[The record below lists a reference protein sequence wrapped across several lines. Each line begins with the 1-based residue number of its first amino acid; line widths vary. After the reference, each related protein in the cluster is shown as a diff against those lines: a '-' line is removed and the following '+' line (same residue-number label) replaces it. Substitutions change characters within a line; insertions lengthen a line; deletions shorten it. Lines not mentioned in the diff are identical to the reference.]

1 MKASA
6 PVSVS
11 RLPLTGTPMLRRLS
25 KKMLAVALLVTAL
38 ALPFQERS
46 RVDAA
51 AQQPTENLDT
61 SALILEVAR
70 NEKAMLARRLEYTWT
85 AKITDRELNNRGEVS
100 KQSVS
105 VYEVYPVRGEFARKL
120 VAEDGVP
127 VSQERAGKELK
138 KTAEHLEKAAQE
150 DQKRSASKTPP
161 PPPKVVDAQNP
172 AGIPSFGF
180 ATGRRKSS
188 GFSSDEI
195 SFAVFRFFR
204 YCEFHTPRRERLR
217 ERDTIVFDFRPRTDF
232 RPADEIQKPYA
243 RLAGRVWIDAS
254 DKAVVRLEAWPIAT
268 QPAGATPTAAGGES
282 AVVFEHERMP
292 DGVWLERL
300 VMLKTYGHK
309 DVFNGIDLYFTKEVS
324 DYKRFSADAGEDKL
338 DRPKDAPEEK
348 PQEP

>member
-1 MKASA
+1 MKANVLAIGKRASA
-6 PVSVS
+6 ARTA
-11 RLPLTGTPMLRRLS
+11 RLWRLS
-25 KKMLAVALLVTAL
+25 NKALAIALLIAAPAL
-38 ALPFQERS
+38 TLQERA
-46 RVDAA
+46 RAAVA
-51 AQQPTENLDT
+51 AQQSAETLDT

-85 AKITDRELNNRGEVS
+85 AKITDSELNKRGEVT

-120 VAEDGVP
+120 VARDGVP

-138 KTAEHLEKAAQE
+138 KTAERLEKAAQE
-150 DQKRSASKTPP
+150 EQKRSENKTTTP

-180 ATGRRKSS
+180 STGQRKSS

-195 SFAVFRFFR
+195 SFAVWRFFR
-204 YCEFHTPRRERLR
+204 YCEFRSPRRERLR
-217 ERDTIVFDFRPRTDF
+217 DRDTIVLDFRPRADF

-243 RLAGRVWIDAS
+243 RLAGRVWIDATDRS
-254 DKAVVRLEAWPIAT
+254 VIRLEAWPVAA
-268 QPAGATPTAAGGES
+268 QPAGADSTASHAEP

-292 DGVWLERL
+292 DGVWLERF

-309 DVFNGIDLYFTKEVS
+309 DIFNGIDLYSTKEAS
-324 DYKRFSADAGEDKL
+324 DFQRFSANTGDEKL
-338 DRPKDAPEEK
+338 DALKQK
-348 PQEP
+348 P